1 MRNSEALRPRWQ
13 VVAWGCAALA
23 LAAGLALL
31 FFAELAPEVRHA
43 QVSAAKPPAPA
54 SGPAAPAPE
63 PPAPPAIASVPAP
76 VPVAPP
82 TAPRAKAFPA
92 VVVDAS
98 AEILYNRLARSE
110 VTLDQAGEVAKLHKA
125 LEPCWMASLYE
136 RMALLVPPDSDP
148 KGHAMAQRLAREQ
161 RASARPGCGQLPV
174 DVYTRADEWT
184 ARLAMQGDPQSM
196 MDYGGAYWTRGLEHA
211 RTDPERLAEY
221 RRTTLTY
228 LNALIDQGYVDALI
242 SMASIRSNPTWGEP
256 QPAEV
261 WAYVY
266 ADAKAKGNVSS
277 QANLLQSIDQRV
289 PPEGRQRARDMAQ
302 ELLGRCCGG

>member
-1 MRNSEALRPRWQ
+1 MKNSEALRPRWQ
-13 VVAWGCAALA
+13 VVAWACAALA
-23 LAAGLALL
+23 LVAGLAI
-31 FFAELAPEVRHA
+31 FFFPEPAPEVRHA
-43 QVSAAKPPAPA
+43 QVSAARPPAQA

-82 TAPRAKAFPA
+82 TIPRAKAFPA

-98 AEILYNRLARSE
+98 AEILYHRLARSE

-136 RMALLVPPDSDP
+136 RMALLVPPETDP

-161 RASARPGCGQLPV
+161 RTSARPGCGELPM

-184 ARLAMQGDPQSM
+184 ARLAVQGDPQSM
-196 MDYGGAYWTRGLEHA
+196 WDYGKSYWIRDLENVKQ
-211 RTDPERLAEY
+211 DPERLAEF
-221 RRTTLTY
+221 RRITLMY
-228 LNALIDQGYVDALI
+228 LNALIDQGYTDALI
-242 SMASIRSNPTWGEP
+242 AMASIRYNPTWGEP

-261 WAYVY
+261 WAYLY
-266 ADAKAKGNVSS
+266 ANAKAKGNVSS

-289 PPEGRQRARDMAQ
+289 PPEGRQRATDMAQ
-302 ELLGRCCGG
+302 ELLRRCCGG